1 MLAASSVGAL
11 QLLLRLCLAALPS
24 GAHDRAAAA
33 HRFRQIPLEL
43 AAFAVFLNQ
52 LAFAL
57 FWEPLDWKDR
67 CAVAHIHLRLSAS
80 QLVYTSCFVP
90 FSVLAR

>member
-33 HRFRQIPLEL
+33 HRFRHVPLEL

-67 CAVAHIHLRLSAS
+67 CAVAPHLRLSAS
-80 QLVYTSCFVP
+80 QLLYTSCFVP